1 MKTAIIFG
9 TRPEVIKMSPVVG
22 VLEKKGLDY
31 FIIHSNQHYSENMD
45 KVFFE
50 ELNLP
55 MPKYN
60 LGIGSA
66 EHGNQTGRMLIE
78 IERILLDEKPGVL
91 LAQGDTNTVLA
102 GILAAAKQN
111 IPCGHVEAGLRSY
124 DRSMPEEKNR
134 IICDS
139 ISDYLFAPTAVQR
152 TILEGEGIDKKRI
165 HVVGNTITDA
175 VYQNK
180 GLAAE
185 KSSIL
190 ERLGLEKGEY
200 VLLTAHRAS
209 NVDTKESL
217 EKLIRLI
224 KKLKE
229 LSRMDVIYPMH
240 PRTAAKLS
248 EFGLKVDGARIIEPV
263 GYLDSLALQMNADLV
278 VTDSGGMQEE
288 ACILGVPCIT
298 IRENTERPETVEAG
312 ANRIVGL
319 DVKLLEEAIECHR
332 SHNHDWKN
340 PFGDGKAAERIVNII
355 EGGKI

>member
-1 MKTAIIFG
+1 MKKITPIKLCIIG
-9 TRPEVIKMSPVVG
+9 VG
-22 VLEKKGLDY
+22 R
-31 FIIHSNQHYSENMD
+31 
-45 KVFFE
+45 
-50 ELNLP
+50 
-55 MPKYN
+55 
-60 LGIGSA
+60 LGATMCRAFS
-66 EHGNQTGRMLIE
+66 
-78 IERILLDEKPGVL
+78 
-91 LAQGDTNTVLA
+91 
-102 GILAAAKQN
+102 
-111 IPCGHVEAGLRSY
+111 
-124 DRSMPEEKNR
+124 
-134 IICDS
+134 
-139 ISDYLFAPTAVQR
+139 
-152 TILEGEGIDKKRI
+152 EGESNDVKL
-165 HVVGNTITDA
+165 VA
-175 VYQNK
+175 V
-180 GLAAE
+180 
-185 KSSIL
+185 SS
-190 ERLGLEKGEY
+190 R
-200 VLLTAHRAS
+200 
-209 NVDTKESL
+209 TKESL

-229 LSRMDVIYPMH
+229 LSGMDVIYPMH